1 MASTSFAKLLDKL
14 YFAAS
19 DQYDKGSKFER
30 LIRSYL
36 QVDPAYVDRFSDVWL
51 WKDWPGR
58 NGKVDTG
65 IDLVAKERDTG
76 ALVAVQCKFYDPAST
91 LQKHHIDSF
100 FTAAGKSEFSY
111 GLIVS
116 TTDKW
121 SKHAEDALKDQSKLI
136 NRLRF
141 QDLADSVIDWSTFDL
156 DQPEEMERKD
166 KKRPR
171 PHQRTAINKVAA
183 GFQTAHR
190 GKLIMACGTGKTYT
204 SLKIVEQQVPI
215 GGSVLFLVPSISLL
229 QQTLVEW
236 TAEAEM
242 PLRPLAV
249 CSDTKVGKKQ
259 EEDASPHDLAFPAS
273 TDPQKLFARASIS
286 TGREAVTVV
295 FSTYQSIDVVAQ
307 AQGLGMPEFDLIV
320 CDEAHRTTGLT
331 QGDNDDSAFVRVHD
345 QGFLKAKKRL
355 YMTATPRIYVQES
368 KTKAAENDVKV
379 FSMDDEATYGPEF
392 HHLGFGEAVQI
403 GRLADYKVLVLAVNE
418 DSVNKTFQ
426 QTLQE
431 NGELKIEDVAKI
443 VGCWNGLSKRG
454 VQVNSAGNNAP
465 DGALAPM
472 RRAVAF
478 AQNIRESKK
487 IAGMFAEVTDQLL
500 LGEPDALRCEAEHV
514 DGTFN
519 VLDRS
524 AKLDW
529 LKADASE
536 DGNVCRIL
544 SNARCLSEGVDV
556 PALDAVMFL
565 NPRNSQVD
573 VVQAVGRVMRT
584 FKDKEYGYI
593 ILPIAVPANQ
603 APEEALKDNK
613 KYKVVWDV
621 LQALRAHDDRFNAMI
636 NKIDLNKDRDDK
648 LQIIGVGA
656 SGEDE
661 ERPGN
666 DLARGVQTTLN
677 FPNLEEWRNAIYARI
692 VQKVGDR
699 KYWEDWAKDVQ
710 QIAERHTLRINGILD
725 DPGSGVQEPFDR
737 FLEGLR
743 GNLNDSI
750 TRTDAVDML
759 SQHLITKPVFDALF
773 EGYSFAKHN
782 PVSLV
787 MEDMLTKLEGK
798 SLEAETDTLEKFY
811 DSVRMKAEGIN
822 DAEGKQQIIMQLYEK
837 FFKFAFPRAAES
849 LGIVYTP
856 TEIVDFILHGV
867 NDLLGIEF
875 GASLSDPGVHVL
887 DPFTGT
893 GTFIVRLL
901 QSGLIKPEDL
911 LYKYTND
918 LHANE
923 ILLLAYYIAAINIEA
938 TFHGLT
944 AGNEEDLQDG
954 GAAEGG
960 YVPFE
965 GIVLTD
971 TFQMTEDGDT
981 IDHLIFP
988 QNNERAAKQIAT
1000 DIRVVMSNPP
1010 YSVGQGSANDDN
1022 ANIKY
1027 PTLDRRIAET
1037 YVRRSKPGTKTS
1049 MYDSYIRAI
1058 RWASDRVEES
1068 GIVAFVSN
1076 GAYIDSNAADGLRKC
1091 LHEEFDSIYVY
1102 NLRGNTRMAGE
1113 LARKEGGQTFGS
1125 GSRATVAI
1133 MFLVKNPARPVGE
1146 SGGGTIHYRDIGD
1159 YLTREQ
1165 KLHIVESSNIGNVPW
1180 TQITPNRAG
1189 DWTNQRREDYA
1200 EFLAIGQ
1207 KAKKGES
1214 RENTALDLFS
1224 SGLDTSRDSWIYG
1237 SNSVALRLRTQQTT
1251 HFFNSE
1257 LARYATLVRNS
1268 GGVRLTDR
1276 ELSTFV
1282 NRDSQRI
1289 SWGKK
1294 LFDRLQAGK
1303 SIAVDESAVVQ
1314 AMYRP
1319 FFKQVAYFSD
1329 TLNHSLGQLP
1339 RVYPATDTANLG
1351 FYCVGNG
1358 SAVPFSVL
1366 MTSVIPDRHLTGAG
1380 SGGQYF
1386 ARYSYS
1392 PRKEAPLDLLSELLP
1407 EPAAGISSSFDR
1419 VDNISDWVLVD
1430 YRASYGPEVTKE
1442 DIFYFVYG
1450 LLHSRDYRTDF
1461 DADLK
1466 KMLPRVPNLSDA
1478 ADFQAFAS
1486 AGRELAAL
1494 HLGYEDVVPYPLE
1507 EILTGADDL
1516 RVKKMAFGKN
1526 KDRSQIIF
1534 NQHITLAGIPQRA
1547 YDYTLGSRSAIEW
1560 VMERYQVKTD
1570 KSSGITNDPNDWCDE
1585 VGDPRYV
1592 VDLVK
1597 RIVTVSLETVKI
1609 VDALP
1614 PLQIRSS

>member
-14 YFAAS
+14 YFTAS
-19 DQYDKGSKFER
+19 DQHDKGSKFER
-30 LIRSYL
+30 LMRSYL

-65 IDLVAKERDTG
+65 IDLVAKERETG

-100 FTAAGKSEFSY
+100 FTALGKADFSY

-121 SKHAEDALKDQSKLI
+121 SKHAEDALQDQSKLI

-156 DQPEEMERKD
+156 DQPEEMERKA
-166 KKRPR
+166 KLS
-171 PHQRTAINKVAA
+171 PHSYQRTAINNVAE
-183 GFQTAHR
+183 GFRTSDR
-190 GKLIMACGTGKTYT
+190 GKLIMACGTGKTFT
-204 SLKIVEQQVPI
+204 SLKIVEEQVPA

-229 QQTLVEW
+229 QQSLVVW
-236 TAEAEM
+236 TSQAEVQ
-242 PLRPLAV
+242 LRPLAV

-259 EEDASPHDLAFPAS
+259 DEDASPHDLAFPAS
-273 TDPQKLFARASIS
+273 TDPQKLFARATI
-286 TGREAVTVV
+286 GIGQEAVTVV

-307 AQGLGMPEFDLIV
+307 AQALGLPEFDLII

-331 QGDNDDSAFVRVHD
+331 QGDDDDSAFVRVHD
-345 QGFLKAKKRL
+345 QGFLKAKRRL

-392 HHLGFGEAVQI
+392 HHLGFGEAVGL

-454 VQVNSAGNNAP
+454 VQVTAKDDDTA
-465 DGALAPM
+465 DDQLAPM

-500 LGEPDALRCEAEHV
+500 LGDGEALRCEAEHV

-529 LKADASE
+529 LKADASD

-584 FKDKEYGYI
+584 FSGKDYGYI
-593 ILPIAVPANQ
+593 ILPIAVPADQ

-656 SGEDE
+656 SGDDQ

-666 DLARGVQTTLN
+666 DLAKGVQTTLN

-710 QIAERHTLRINGILD
+710 QIAERHTMRINGILD
-725 DPGSGVQEPFDR
+725 DPTSGVQEPFDR
-737 FLEGLR
+737 FLDGLR

-750 TRTDAVDML
+750 GRADAVDML

-787 MEDMLTKLEGK
+787 MEEMLSKLESK

-811 DSVRMKAEGIN
+811 DSVRMKAGGIT

-837 FFKFAFPRAAES
+837 FFKLAFPRAAES

-856 TEIVDFILHGV
+856 TEIVDFIIHGV
-867 NDLLGIEF
+867 NDLLGAEF
-875 GASLSDPGVHVL
+875 GVSLSDPGVHVL

-911 LYKYTND
+911 LYKYTNE

-944 AGNEEDLQDG
+944 SENQREASDG
-954 GAAEGG
+954 E
-960 YVPFE
+960 YVSFE
-965 GIVLTD
+965 GIVLAD

-981 IDHLIFP
+981 ADHLIFP
-988 QNNERAAKQIAT
+988 QNNERATRQLAT
-1000 DIRVVMSNPP
+1000 DIRVIVGNPP
-1010 YSVGQGSANDDN
+1010 YSVGQTSQNDGN
-1022 ANIKY
+1022 ANLRY
-1027 PTLDRRIAET
+1027 TTLDKSIENT
-1037 YVRRSKPGTKTS
+1037 YAARSTALLKRNL
-1049 MYDSYIRAI
+1049 YDSYIRAI
-1058 RWASDRVEES
+1058 RWASDRIKDH
-1068 GIVAFVSN
+1068 GIIGFVSN
-1076 GAYIDSNAADGLRKC
+1076 GGYIDGNNADGLRKS
-1091 LHEEFDSIYVY
+1091 LQDEFDSIYIY
-1102 NLRGNTRMAGE
+1102 NLRGNQRTAGE
-1113 LARKEGGQTFGS
+1113 LSRKEGGKVFGS
-1125 GSRATVAI
+1125 GSRSTIAI
-1133 MFLVKNPARPVGE
+1133 MFLVKNPVRRAGAS
-1146 SGGGTIHYRDIGD
+1146 SGASIRYRDIGD

-1165 KLHIVESSNIGNVPW
+1165 KLEAIASSSIASLPW
-1180 TQITPNRAG
+1180 EHLKPNADG
-1189 DWTNQRREDYA
+1189 DWINHRSNAFEKFT
-1200 EFLAIGQ
+1200 AIASRDGQ
-1207 KAKKGES
+1207 PTSIFAS
-1214 RENTALDLFS
+1214 YTL
-1224 SGLDTSRDSWIYG
+1224 GLSTSRDAWVY
-1237 SNSVALRLRTQQTT
+1237 NSSESALLTRVESMIDT
-1251 HFFNSE
+1251 FNEQVVSFRE
-1257 LARYATLVRNS
+1257 CRSQAPDTAAKDLVES
-1268 GGVRLTDR
+1268 FIDR
-1276 ELSTFV
+1276 DP
-1282 NRDSQRI
+1282 NRI
-1289 SWGKK
+1289 SWSRGLKGR
-1294 LFDRLQAGK
+1294 LVRGEPIVFDKAKVRTG
-1303 SIAVDESAVVQ
+1303 V
-1314 AMYRP
+1314 YRP
-1319 FFKQVAYFSD
+1319 FEKR
-1329 TLNHSLGQLP
+1329 
-1339 RVYPATDTANLG
+1339 RVYVDAAVNEVPGQGEKSFPADDVPNVG
-1351 FYCVGNG
+1351 FYCVGM
-1358 SAVPFSVL
+1358 SSSVPFSVL
-1366 MTSVIPDRHLTGAG
+1366 AVDALPNLHLTGAG
-1380 SGGQYF
+1380 SGGQFYSRYTYR
-1386 ARYSYS
+1386 AR
-1392 PRKEAPLDLLSELLP
+1392 KDTADDLFTQLNPSADTANGSEF
-1407 EPAAGISSSFDR
+1407 ER
-1419 VDNISDWVLVD
+1419 MDNITDAALAE
-1430 YRASYGPEVTKE
+1430 YRGAYGGKVTKD
-1442 DIFYFVYG
+1442 DIFYFAYG
-1450 LLHSRDYRTDF
+1450 LLHSPGYRAEF
-1461 DADLK
+1461 AADLT
-1466 KMLPRVPNLSDA
+1466 KMLPRLPRLEEA
-1478 ADFQAFAS
+1478 ADFREFAS
-1486 AGRELAAL
+1486 AGRELAGL
-1494 HLGYEDVVPYPLE
+1494 HVGYDKVEPYPLE
-1507 EILTGADDL
+1507 EILSGSTDL

-1526 KDRSQIIF
+1526 KDRSRIIF
-1534 NQHITLAGIPQRA
+1534 NQHITLAGVPDAA
-1547 YDYTLGSRSAIEW
+1547 YEYMIGSRSAIEW
-1560 VMERYQVKTD
+1560 VMERHQVKTD
-1570 KSSGITNDPNDWCDE
+1570 KASGIVNDPNDWCDE
-1585 VGDPRYV
+1585 VGDPRYIV
-1592 VDLVK
+1592 ELVK
-1597 RIVTVSLETVKI
+1597 RIVTVSLETMKI

-1614 PLQIRSS
+1614 PLRIRTA